1 MMEVSN
7 TIQEYLKWRGDLTFQ
22 ADPFNEVDNLLFAQL
37 AYVDFDGIV
46 GASRGDKISIGDV
59 CRKYWETRT
68 EEEIRS
74 RQSFTN
80 YSPFLL
86 KPVAESRRFEK
97 TMLSGYVNFV
107 SKDREAQMSAV
118 QFNLEDGTTYVAFRG
133 TDETIIGWK
142 EDFNLSYMTG
152 TGGQKL
158 ALKYMEDNFA
168 DTSLRLRVG
177 GHSKGGN
184 FAVYAATFASDA
196 VKAQIMEIYTNDGPG
211 FRNDVTQLE
220 EYKKVL
226 EKTVNIIPA
235 YSIIGRLLSS
245 GLQPRVVKSSGSG
258 IMQHDAMTWQVM
270 GNRFQNT
277 KRDKDSIFLENVL
290 DDWIRS
296 VDDEARRLFVDQIFN
311 VLQSSGGR
319 TMKDV
324 RSSSLSDIGEAINVI
339 RKVPKEQ
346 QKEFSRV
353 LARLLRSGEKNI
365 YEQIG
370 QSENLPE
377 VIRKWAAERESELRM
392 EGKEDESGRND
403 D

>member
-1 MMEVSN
+1 
-7 TIQEYLKWRGDLTFQ
+7 
-22 ADPFNEVDNLLFAQL
+22 
-37 AYVDFDGIV
+37 
-46 GASRGDKISIGDV
+46 
-59 CRKYWETRT
+59 
-68 EEEIRS
+68 
-74 RQSFTN
+74 
-80 YSPFLL
+80 
-86 KPVAESRRFEK
+86 
-97 TMLSGYVNFV
+97 
-107 SKDREAQMSAV
+107 
-118 QFNLEDGTTYVAFRG
+118 
-133 TDETIIGWK
+133 
-142 EDFNLSYMTG
+142 
-152 TGGQKL
+152 
-158 ALKYMEDNFA
+158 
-168 DTSLRLRVG
+168 
-177 GHSKGGN
+177 
-184 FAVYAATFASDA
+184 
-196 VKAQIMEIYTNDGPG
+196 
-211 FRNDVTQLE
+211 
-220 EYKKVL
+220 
-226 EKTVNIIPA
+226 
-235 YSIIGRLLSS
+235 
-245 GLQPRVVKSSGSG
+245 
-258 IMQHDAMTWQVM
+258 MQHDAMTWQVM

>member
-1 MMEVSN
+1 M
-7 TIQEYLKWRGDLTFQ
+7 
-22 ADPFNEVDNLLFAQL
+22 
-37 AYVDFDGIV
+37 
-46 GASRGDKISIGDV
+46 
-59 CRKYWETRT
+59 
-68 EEEIRS
+68 
-74 RQSFTN
+74 
-80 YSPFLL
+80 
-86 KPVAESRRFEK
+86 
-97 TMLSGYVNFV
+97 
-107 SKDREAQMSAV
+107 
-118 QFNLEDGTTYVAFRG
+118 
-133 TDETIIGWK
+133 
-142 EDFNLSYMTG
+142 
-152 TGGQKL
+152 
-158 ALKYMEDNFA
+158 
-168 DTSLRLRVG
+168 
-177 GHSKGGN
+177 
-184 FAVYAATFASDA
+184 
-196 VKAQIMEIYTNDGPG
+196 
-211 FRNDVTQLE
+211 
-220 EYKKVL
+220 L

-270 GNRFQNT
+270 GNRFQNA

-353 LARLLRSGEKNI
+353 LVRLLRSGEKNI

-377 VIRKWAAERESELRM
+377 LIRKWAAERESELRM